1 MGSVLVLLMATVAPA
16 CYVPPVSSP
25 ITEPFLAPACAYC
38 PGHRGVEY
46 ATTAGTRVHAVAPGV
61 VTFAGVV
68 AGVRYVVVMHPDG
81 IAATYGDL
89 GSSPLAKGAAVSV
102 GDPVGTSSDDLYFGL
117 RRGDV
122 YLDPA
127 DYLGVVHHRPRLV
140 PSSGVP
146 GRPSKPLPAT
156 CPAAGTAR

>member
-1 MGSVLVLLMATVAPA
+1 MGYALVLLAATVAPA

-25 ITEPFLAPACAYC
+25 ITKPFVAPACTYC

-46 ATTAGTRVHAVAPGV
+46 GTMSGTRVHAVAPGV

-68 AGVRYVVVMHPDG
+68 AGVRYVVVLQPDG

-89 GSSPLAKGAAVSV
+89 GSSALVDGAAVAV
-102 GDPVGTSSDDLYFGL
+102 GQTVGTSTDGLYFGL

-140 PSSGVP
+140 PSSGRP
-146 GRPSKPLPAT
+146 GRPPTPLPAT